1 MLMWVAVPQWWR
13 RQLSSIFCNNEF
25 LWERL
30 CAPHPPCRWEHLSTR
45 HVLAKTFMVYFPANF
60 ISICRRSVDF
70 LICTVY
76 HLLNIRKEAQLAE
89 RWMPP
94 DCGSLD
100 LLPRS
105 SLEVLDHYFTHLRHC
120 SLTFTN
126 TLFNSHSH
134 PKDNFVLLVMCM
146 FDPELCGRNNHKFTF
161 ANSRHNLYSVV
172 AVLIWNKSLTL

>member
-1 MLMWVAVPQWWR
+1 MLPTP
-13 RQLSSIFCNNEF
+13 SC
-25 LWERL
+25 
-30 CAPHPPCRWEHLSTR
+30 HWEHPSTQ

-60 ISICRRSVDF
+60 VSICRYSVNF

-89 RWMPP
+89 RCRVPP
-94 DCGSLD
+94 DCGSFG

-105 SLEVLDHYFTHLRHC
+105 SLEVLDHYFIHPRYC
-120 SLTFTN
+120 SLTLL
-126 TLFNSHSH
+126 TLLNSHSH

-146 FDPELCGRNNHKFTF
+146 LDPELCGRNNHKFTF

>member
-1 MLMWVAVPQWWR
+1 MVETASQQWPFVIMNFSESDCV
-13 RQLSSIFCNNEF
+13 L
-25 LWERL
+25 
-30 CAPHPPCRWEHLSTR
+30 PTPPCRWEHPSTR

-89 RWMPP
+89 RWMPL

-105 SLEVLDHYFTHLRHC
+105 SLEVLDHYFTHLGHC
-120 SLTFTN
+120 SLTLPIHFSILTLIQKI
-126 TLFNSHSH
+126 TLFCLLCVCLIQNCVGGTITSLHL
-134 PKDNFVLLVMCM
+134 PILVIIYTVL
-146 FDPELCGRNNHKFTF
+146 
-161 ANSRHNLYSVV
+161 
-172 AVLIWNKSLTL
+172 